1 MDSCMHGLVQLLN
14 SRSDDVVAQAVLVL
28 KQLLQMPYYTSNE
41 TPVTTDAL
49 GYESND
55 PSLALFGNN

>member
-28 KQLLQMPYYTSNE
+28 KKLLQMPYYTSNE
-41 TPVTTDAL
+41 VAPTTDTL
-49 GYESND
+49 GYV
-55 PSLALFGNN
+55 PSILPY